1 MVAPKPGDVTPDSP
15 GCAPNVQQIL
25 YRWDATAVNTGRE
38 MGEDRLSGLLAAVM
52 VVGSDLELSAVLRR
66 IVETAVDLV
75 DCEYGAL
82 GVIGEQYAGGEIGPL
97 GKYLVEFV
105 TTGIDDEQR
114 AVIGRL
120 PHGDG
125 ILGVLVT
132 SPEVLRLGDLKQH
145 PDSVGFPP
153 GHPPMRTF
161 LGVPVRTRD
170 AVFGN
175 LYLTEKRHG
184 QLFTEDDERVV
195 LTLATA
201 AGVAIENARLYGE
214 SRRSEEWQRAM
225 AEINRELLAGSDTD
239 VVLALIAHWA
249 RKIAHA
255 DLAVIGFADEFGTLV
270 VEVADGHAAPS
281 IVGTPLPLREPSLSV
296 PLGWRSAAAALCV
309 ANSGADSR
317 FGPEVVAALQG
328 FAGQAVLALELAEA
342 RRDAERVL
350 VFEDRDRIARD
361 LHDSVI
367 QRLFAAGMKLDS
379 ISRVIRDPEIE
390 ARIHNVVDDLDVT
403 IRDIRSTI
411 YSLQTIQREDP
422 IGLRARIVGLA
433 EQLASILG
441 FNPVVRIDGPLD
453 ALVPDGMVDDVIAV
467 VRESLSN
474 VAKHAKA
481 TRVALEITATD
492 EALALTVLDDGVGFA
507 VKESAD
513 GPPMR
518 RSGLANLEARALRH
532 GGVFEFD
539 AERESSDEWSTAIRW
554 RVPLTRTGNVG

>member
-1 MVAPKPGDVTPDSP
+1 MVAANHANVTPDSP
-15 GCAPNVQQIL
+15 ACAPIVSEMFAQ
-25 YRWDATAVNTGRE
+25 WHATRVNSGRE
-38 MGEDRLSGLLAAVM
+38 VGEDRISGLLAAVM

-66 IVETAVDLV
+66 IVETAVELV

-82 GVIGEQYAGGEIGPL
+82 GVIGQEYAGVGKGPL
-97 GKYLVEFV
+97 GKSLVEFV
-105 TTGIDDEQR
+105 TTGIGDERR
-114 AVIGRL
+114 AAIGRL

-132 SPEVLRLGDLKQH
+132 DPEPLRLENLASH
-145 PDSVGFPP
+145 SASVGFPP

-170 AVFGN
+170 EVFGN
-175 LYLTEKRHG
+175 LYLTEKRGSG
-184 QLFTEDDERVV
+184 QFTLDDERVV

-225 AEINRELLAGSDTD
+225 AEINRELLAGSDPD
-239 VVLALIAHWA
+239 GVLALIAHWA
-249 RKIAHA
+249 RRIAHA

-270 VEVADGHAAPS
+270 IEVADVDSKSGRDVAD
-281 IVGTPLPLREPSLSV
+281 IVGTPLPLPEPSLSV

-309 ANSGADSR
+309 ANSSVESR

-361 LHDSVI
+361 LHDTVI
-367 QRLFAAGMKLDS
+367 QRLFAAGMQLDS
-379 ISRVIRDPEIE
+379 ISRVVVDPDVEK
-390 ARIHNVVDDLDVT
+390 RIHDVVDDLDVT

-411 YSLQTIQREDP
+411 YSLQTVQREDP
-422 IGLRARIVGLA
+422 VGLRAQIVGLA
-433 EQLASILG
+433 DQLSSILG
-441 FNPVVRIDGPLD
+441 FSPVVRIEGPID
-453 ALVPDGMVDDVIAV
+453 AMVPESIVEDVIAV

-474 VAKHAKA
+474 VAKHAA
-481 TRVALEITATD
+481 ASRVE
-492 EALALTVLDDGVGFA
+492 LAVEVRDGAMCLTIRDDGVGVNQSGTA
-507 VKESAD
+507 
-513 GPPMR
+513 GR
-518 RSGLANLEARALRH
+518 RSGLANLEHRAQRH
-532 GGVFEFD
+532 GGTFEID
-539 AERESSDEWSTAIRW
+539 GVSGRASGWSTQLRW
-554 RVPLTRTGNVG
+554 SVPMAPS